1 MLPETEG
8 PPRRP
13 AKLSV
18 ANELSILNP
27 MQMIFQPAI
36 VEEAADIRLSSALSV
51 PTKGSRVIGGRA
63 LYLSPTDMRRTN
75 GISQLQTQLIS
86 ALCDMYESVDLLS
99 LGATPNTA
107 RKWVRTLD
115 LSVNVLGGIYAH
127 VACLNAIAWY
137 GVGAILC
144 NKLRWID
151 RFYMP
156 IHTPLPKSFIER
168 YDVIVC
174 FYPWIHRLLRLDR
187 AGRKVVVCTGDVMAD
202 RHERIGA
209 RRWVTLDAHDEAA
222 VLQSQSRCVAV
233 SQEDA
238 TEFKKLYGT
247 ETPVVQFLPPSY
259 RELIS
264 LICSERPARVGY
276 FGAASY
282 TNEEIL
288 RLLSQSDFLDALKL
302 ARIELVVA
310 GGICKT
316 AQRSTLRELEHGG
329 AKVLGWI
336 DSMLEFYRQVSV
348 VLNPV
353 GPSTGV
359 KIKSIEAL
367 MAGRT
372 LITTRWGAG
381 EELHQAFGDWIV
393 SVEWPVKA
401 DVLGD
406 LVVRAV
412 RDAPLCD
419 RSAAESYA
427 SAAND
432 TLRSILSV

>member
-1 MLPETEG
+1 MLEPVKMTHHSAVVGKTAE
-8 PPRRP
+8 
-13 AKLSV
+13 
-18 ANELSILNP
+18 
-27 MQMIFQPAI
+27 
-36 VEEAADIRLSSALSV
+36 IRLSPVSSA
-51 PTKGSRVIGGRA
+51 PTKGCRVIGGRA
-63 LYLSPTDMRRTN
+63 LYLSPTDMIQTN
-75 GISQLQTQLIS
+75 GMSQLQTQLI
-86 ALCDMYESVDLLS
+86 ATLCEMYESVDLLS
-99 LGATPNTA
+99 MGATPNAA
-107 RKWVRTLD
+107 RKWVRTLE
-115 LSVNVLGGIYAH
+115 LPVNVLSGLYAH
-127 VACLNAIAWY
+127 VACLNTIAWY

-174 FYPWIHRLLRLDR
+174 FYPWLHRLLKLDR

-209 RRWVTLDAHDEAA
+209 RRWVSLDARDEAA
-222 VLQSQSRCVAV
+222 VIQSQSRCVAV
-233 SQEDA
+233 SRDDA
-238 TEFKKLYGT
+238 AEFKEFYST

-264 LICSERPARVGY
+264 LISCERPARVGY
-276 FGAASY
+276 FGAANY
-282 TNEEIL
+282 MNEEIL
-288 RLLSQSDFLDALKL
+288 QLLAQPEFLGVLKQ
-302 ARIELVVA
+302 AGIELVVA
-310 GGICKT
+310 GGICRT
-316 AQRSTLRELEHGG
+316 VQRSTLRELERGG
-329 AKVLGWI
+329 AKVLGRI

-381 EELHQAFGDWIV
+381 QELHQAFGDWIV
-393 SVEWPVKA
+393 SVEWPIKA
-401 DVLGD
+401 GVLGE
-406 LVVRAV
+406 LVVRTV
-412 RDAPLCD
+412 RDATLRD
-419 RSAAESYA
+419 ATAAEAYA
-427 SAAND
+427 STAND
-432 TLRSILSV
+432 TLRSILSYE